1 MCKRNSVASQLCRQ
15 DLGNC
20 HKHRGIK
27 LIIIIIKIF
36 LHLHIYK
43 WTLHFLG
50 QQCRVSQLRLGAGVE
65 ATPAPWPV
73 MVRCW
78 AGDVRRRRP
87 AAPGLQ
93 GGAGSCAGSWGS
105 VGRWGWS
112 CWMESSVWWNLN
124 QAVNTQKGDSVRT
137 HCPGA
142 VAQPHVGVCGDMW

>member
-50 QQCRVSQLRLGAGVE
+50 QQCRVSQLRLGAGGGGHPGSLARDGEVLG
-65 ATPAPWPV
+65 
-73 MVRCW
+73 R
-78 AGDVRRRRP
+78 
-87 AAPGLQ
+87 GLQ
-93 GGAGSCAGSWGS
+93 AS
-105 VGRWGWS
+105 
-112 CWMESSVWWNLN
+112 
-124 QAVNTQKGDSVRT
+124 
-137 HCPGA
+137 
-142 VAQPHVGVCGDMW
+142 